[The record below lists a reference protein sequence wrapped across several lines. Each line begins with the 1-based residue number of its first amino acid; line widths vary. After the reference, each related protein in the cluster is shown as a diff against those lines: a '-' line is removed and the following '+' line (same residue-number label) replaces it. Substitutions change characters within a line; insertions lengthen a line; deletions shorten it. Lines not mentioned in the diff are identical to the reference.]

1 VKQYQVQGGGP
12 LDLAE
17 WDPDDTAGLD
27 KDGVRGRL
35 KDLRERLAS
44 LQQIM
49 WADERHRLL
58 VVLQAMDTGGKDG
71 TIRKVFS
78 GVNPQGVR
86 VVNFKT
92 PTPRELAHDYLWRV
106 HQHTPPAGG
115 ITVFNRSHYEDVLIV
130 RVFGLV
136 PEERW
141 SRRYDHIK
149 AFERLLVDEGTTIL
163 KFYLHISK
171 EEQAKRLRAR
181 LADPDKHWK
190 FNVDD
195 LEHRERWDDYM
206 AAFETALAETSTDFA
221 PWYVVPANHK
231 WYRNLVVAE
240 TIVATLER
248 LGMEYPESDDD
259 LSGVLVPS

>member
-1 VKQYQVQGGGP
+1 MKQYQVQGGGS

-206 AAFETALAETSTDFA
+206 AAFETALAETSTDSA